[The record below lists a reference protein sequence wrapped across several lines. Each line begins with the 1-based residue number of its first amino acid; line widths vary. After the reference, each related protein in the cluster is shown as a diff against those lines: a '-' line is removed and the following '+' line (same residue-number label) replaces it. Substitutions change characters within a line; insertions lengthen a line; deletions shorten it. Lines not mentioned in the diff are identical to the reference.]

1 MQHGVTRS
9 IIYIRKAKGC
19 DTMDEDNIFYNDRN
33 VNRNIN
39 VNINERMPVS
49 ERELPEEERRRVFEA
64 DRVLGVGEGTAN
76 FEVRIPIVPF
86 AFEVLK
92 NQIEKTIVFDALIAV
107 DGKVFINA
115 RLIKN
120 IPFKT
125 CQRAVAPRCS
135 NISRIT
141 IGDIRHVTVEI
152 PFSLCINIRNS
163 VRGARVVVLESKVDS
178 VEILN
183 PARPGGRLIAS
194 ITEKDCVFVR
204 VKVVSN
210 EELGEEEEC

>member
-1 MQHGVTRS
+1 
-9 IIYIRKAKGC
+9 
-19 DTMDEDNIFYNDRN
+19 MDNDNIFYNDRN
-33 VNRNIN
+33 VNQNIN
-39 VNINERMPVS
+39 LNINERTAPS
-49 ERELPEEERRRVFEA
+49 DREHFDEDRDRVLEV

-76 FEVRIPIVPF
+76 FEARIPVVPF

-125 CQRAVAPRCS
+125 CERAVAPRCS

-152 PFSLCINIRNS
+152 PFSLCINVRNS

-183 PARPGGRLIAS
+183 PVRPGGRLVAS

-204 VKVVSN
+204 VKVVGT